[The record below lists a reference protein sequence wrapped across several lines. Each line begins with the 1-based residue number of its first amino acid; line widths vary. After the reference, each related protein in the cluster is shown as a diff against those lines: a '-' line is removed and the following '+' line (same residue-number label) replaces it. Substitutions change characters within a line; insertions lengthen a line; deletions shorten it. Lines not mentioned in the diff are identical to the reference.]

1 MSVLWKDR
9 KRTFLGL
16 PLSFTRYELDEKC
29 LYIKTGAFTV
39 VEDEIRLYRII
50 DVTLRCTF
58 GQRLLGLGTIVC
70 HSSDESM
77 KSFEIKSIKK
87 PKDTKKLLSDLVEE
101 QRIKNRVYNR
111 EALAVENEEDC
122 DCHHDDIDDM
132 VDDID
137 D

>member
-1 MSVLWKDR
+1 MGVLWKDR

-50 DVTLRCTF
+50 DVTLRRTF
-58 GQRLLGLGTIVC
+58 GQRLLGLGTILC
-70 HSSDESM
+70 DSSDESM

-87 PKDTKKLLSDLVEE
+87 PKETKKLLSDLVEE
-101 QRIKNRVYNR
+101 QRLKNRVYNR
-111 EALAVENEEDC
+111 EALAVDDDDDC
-122 DCHHDDIDDM
+122 DCDHDDNFE
-132 VDDID
+132 DDIEE
-137 D
+137 

>member
-1 MSVLWKDR
+1 MDVLWKDR

-16 PLSFTRYELDEKC
+16 PLSFTKYELDEKC

-50 DVTLRCTF
+50 DVTLRRTF

-70 HSSDESM
+70 DSSDESM

-87 PKDTKKLLSDLVEE
+87 PRETKKLLSDLVEE
-101 QRIKNRVYNR
+101 QRLKNRVYNR
-111 EALAVENEEDC
+111 EALAVEDEDGC
-122 DCHHDDIDDM
+122 DCGHEDDFEDDIEE
-132 VDDID
+132 
-137 D
+137 

>member
-29 LYIKTGAFTV
+29 LYIKTGAFTI

-50 DVTLRCTF
+50 DVTLRRTF

-77 KSFEIKSIKK
+77 KSFEIKSIKNS
-87 PKDTKKLLSDLVEE
+87 KDIKTLLSDLVEE
-101 QRIKNRVYNR
+101 QRMRNRVYNR
-111 EALAVENEEDC
+111 EALAVEDEDGC
-122 DCHHDDIDDM
+122 DCHDDDI
-132 VDDID
+132 ID
-137 D
+137 DAEDIEE

>member
-111 EALAVENEEDC
+111 ESLAVENEEDC

-137 D
+137 N

>member
-50 DVTLRCTF
+50 DVTLRRTF

-77 KSFEIKSIKK
+77 KSFEIKSIRTRSLYSSFSSGFQ
-87 PKDTKKLLSDLVEE
+87 PEPSSWTSTTFRLCPHL
-101 QRIKNRVYNR
+101 
-111 EALAVENEEDC
+111 
-122 DCHHDDIDDM
+122 
-132 VDDID
+132 
-137 D
+137 

>member
-58 GQRLLGLGTIVC
+58 GQRLLGLGTIIC

-87 PKDTKKLLSDLVEE
+87 PRETKQLLSDLVEE

-111 EALAVENEEDC
+111 EALAVDNEENEEC
-122 DCHHDDIDDM
+122 DCHDDDN
-132 VDDID
+132 DIED
-137 D
+137 IEE